1 LKARVAELALIGLL
15 AAAATRSHPAPNS
28 MLRLDFESR
37 AVRAEYWLPVS
48 ELGYARARE
57 ADADLSSYLLRRV
70 GAESTSGAEWSIRVE
85 IIREDRYLDH
95 DYLVAELRMVP
106 PAGEDV
112 RSFVL
117 VDDAIT
123 HEVRNHVVFVVET
136 RTGGN
141 RLIGALQY
149 PERRLP
155 VDVEAPGK
163 R

>member
-1 LKARVAELALIGLL
+1 LKVLAAGLAVLALL
-15 AAAATRSHPAPNS
+15 AAAARSHPAPNS
-28 MLRLDFESR
+28 LLRLDFDGR
-37 AVRAEYWLPVS
+37 VVRAEYWLPVS
-48 ELGYARARE
+48 ELAYA
-57 ADADLSSYLLRRV
+57 LSGEDGPELSAYLLGRV
-70 GAESTSGAEWSIRVE
+70 AAESTSGAAWSIRVNT
-85 IIREDRYLDH
+85 IREDRYLDH
-95 DYLVAELRMVP
+95 QYQVAELHLVP
-106 PAGEDV
+106 PAGEAE
-112 RSFVL
+112 RPFVL
-117 VDDAIT
+117 IDDAIT